1 MEPTRIKT
9 SLGDIEYQKTNIDI
23 KKVFTVAIG
32 SYYKAHF
39 EYYED
44 AIKFCELAISGGADP
59 SEIKINITFYK
70 KGEDEDAAEN

>member
-1 MEPTRIKT
+1 MKE
-9 SLGDIEYQKTNIDI
+9 TNIDI
-23 KKVFTVAIG
+23 KKVFIVAIG

-59 SEIKINITFYK
+59 SEIKIIISFYE
-70 KGEDEDAAEN
+70 KGEDKDVAKD